1 MLKQGKCGLNVNA
14 TATAKNKGKGESHF
28 WGMKFFLKYTALF
41 NLSHTFTLADVTIF
55 QSVLVHLTLCCLTV
69 VQCPIQ

>member
-14 TATAKNKGKGESHF
+14 TATAKNKGKGGKSL
-28 WGMKFFLKYTALF
+28 WGEEIFLKYTALF

-55 QSVLVHLTLCCLTV
+55 QSVLAHLALCCLTV

>member
-28 WGMKFFLKYTALF
+28 GGKKFFKIHRPF
-41 NLSHTFTLADVTIF
+41 
-55 QSVLVHLTLCCLTV
+55 
-69 VQCPIQ
+69 

>member
-28 WGMKFFLKYTALF
+28 GGKKFF
-41 NLSHTFTLADVTIF
+41 
-55 QSVLVHLTLCCLTV
+55 
-69 VQCPIQ
+69 